1 MRDRIFELVQLAKPG
16 DRVSR
21 AYDIFMV
28 VVACMSILPIL
39 FHVKQLPEWA
49 QETIS
54 ALDVIAVYILAFD
67 YILRWITHD
76 IREGKRG
83 NWRSFVRY
91 PFTLGAII
99 DLLSILPSLNVLPEG
114 FLFLRV
120 LRVFRIFR
128 YSKQLTTIANVFAEE
143 KHTLGSVL
151 ALAVAYIFVT
161 ALVMFTLEGETFDTF
176 LDALYWST
184 ITLTTIGFGD
194 IHPLTNLGMVITS
207 ISSIFGIF
215 VLALPAGIMT
225 SSFLHQLRLRSEDE
239 EKYYSKVF
247 IGDVQLGY
255 FHLSP
260 QKVKSY
266 RKSNPKVRM
275 YTGVIAFGVALNLLL
290 YVITSEV
297 FHQVIW
303 LDTTG
308 TAIVAF
314 LLEPAAGI
322 IVGFINNLILAIHA
336 GNAGNLLY
344 FGESAVTA
352 LAYGLLLH
360 HAKNPK
366 VTFASALK
374 VLGIVIGV
382 QSFISVGLAMLLS
395 DGQLTAAVAQF
406 YQQSFMDL
414 GVASF
419 TSTVLAVLIER
430 TLDAVCVFGV
440 AMFFRHLFAKPRFN
454 PEIWLAGKTDCLS
467 QDTTGDDKRS
477 EGTGIE
483 ATRAKGEGVV
493 GDDGRH
499 DGRCA
504 DEGVV
509 SNDGRRAGESAE
521 SKGAKCKG
529 SADISEDTKRKG
541 TLDKDATSKNRTGEN
556 GTRECAKVENSD
568 HPSAK
573 ENDAKN
579 KPVRQQNKVSALIAE
594 VAEIAQSTKPTKA
607 PKTDRYP
614 ELTPEPDPAR
624 TLEHVP
630 DSTPAMPASTEPAS
644 AGSSPTTPLLAR
656 YGNAVVADTEQLKAC
671 AKELC
676 SQADEYVG
684 TTTSRIYEAG
694 AVALKVIAEQDVST
708 PEEFQKAFEL
718 YVFRKKKNTKKK
730 NRGSNKQESE

>member
-54 ALDVIAVYILAFD
+54 TLDVIAVYILAFD

-76 IREGKRG
+76 IREDKRG

-239 EKYYSKVF
+239 EKYYSKAF
-247 IGDVQLGY
+247 IGDVRPGY

-290 YVITSEV
+290 YVITNEV

-360 HAKNPK
+360 HAKNSK

-395 DGQLTAAVAQF
+395 DGQLTAIIAQF

-414 GVASF
+414 GMASF
-419 TSTVLAVLIER
+419 TPTVLAVLIER

-454 PEIWLAGKTDCLS
+454 PEIWLAGKTDCLD
-467 QDTTGDDKRS
+467 QDATGDGKRS

-483 ATRAKGEGVV
+483 ATGAKGEDVV
-493 GDDGRH
+493 SDDGRH
-499 DGRCA
+499 DGRRA

-509 SNDGRRAGESAE
+509 SSDGRRASESAESDGWRRAGENVVSDDGRHTGESTEGDGGRHAGEGTE

-529 SADISEDTKRKG
+529 SD
-541 TLDKDATSKNRTGEN
+541 RT
-556 GTRECAKVENSD
+556 
-568 HPSAK
+568 
-573 ENDAKN
+573 
-579 KPVRQQNKVSALIAE
+579 
-594 VAEIAQSTKPTKA
+594 
-607 PKTDRYP
+607 P
-614 ELTPEPDPAR
+614 ELTPEPTPVR
-624 TLEHVP
+624 TLEHTP
-630 DSTPAMPASTEPAS
+630 SSTPAERTSTEPAS
-644 AGSSPTTPLLAR
+644 TNSSPTTPLLAR
-656 YGNAVVADTEQLKAC
+656 YGNAVVADTEQLKVC

-694 AVALKVIAEQDVST
+694 AVALKVIAEQDIST

-718 YVFRKKKNTKKK
+718 YVFRNKKNTKKK
-730 NRGSNKQESE
+730 NRGSNKQEPE

>member
-54 ALDVIAVYILAFD
+54 TLDVIAVYILAFD

-247 IGDVQLGY
+247 IGDVRLGY

-374 VLGIVIGV
+374 VLGIIIGV

-414 GVASF
+414 GVESF

-454 PEIWLAGKTDCLS
+454 PEIWLAGKTDCLD
-467 QDTTGDDKRS
+467 QDTTGDSERS

-483 ATRAKGEGVV
+483 ATGAKGEGVV
-493 GDDGRH
+493 SD
-499 DGRCA
+499 
-504 DEGVV
+504 
-509 SNDGRRAGESAE
+509 DGRRAGESAK
-521 SKGAKCKG
+521 SNGAKCKG
-529 SADISEDTKRKG
+529 SEDTKRKG

-607 PKTDRYP
+607 PKTDRNL
-614 ELTPEPDPAR
+614 EFTPEPDPAR

-644 AGSSPTTPLLAR
+644 AGPSPTTPLLAR

-730 NRGSNKQESE
+730 NRGSNKQEPE

>member
-54 ALDVIAVYILAFD
+54 TLDVIAVYILAFD

-76 IREGKRG
+76 IREDKRG

-239 EKYYSKVF
+239 EKYYSKAF
-247 IGDVQLGY
+247 IGDVRPGY

-322 IVGFINNLILAIHA
+322 IVGFINNLILAIYA

-366 VTFASALK
+366 VTFVSALK

-395 DGQLTAAVAQF
+395 DGQLTAVVAQF

-414 GVASF
+414 GMASF

-454 PEIWLAGKTDCLS
+454 PEIWLAGKTDCLD
-467 QDTTGDDKRS
+467 QDATGDSERS
-477 EGTGIE
+477 EGAGIE
-483 ATRAKGEGVV
+483 ATDANGEGGRRANESVV
-493 GDDGRH
+493 SDDGRH
-499 DGRCA
+499 
-504 DEGVV
+504 
-509 SNDGRRAGESAE
+509 AGESAK
-521 SKGAKCKG
+521 SNGAKCKG
-529 SADISEDTKRKG
+529 S
-541 TLDKDATSKNRTGEN
+541 
-556 GTRECAKVENSD
+556 
-568 HPSAK
+568 
-573 ENDAKN
+573 
-579 KPVRQQNKVSALIAE
+579 
-594 VAEIAQSTKPTKA
+594 
-607 PKTDRYP
+607 DRDP
-614 ELTPEPDPAR
+614 ELTPKPTPAR
-624 TLEHVP
+624 ALEQAP
-630 DSTPAMPASTEPAS
+630 SSTPAERTSTEPAP
-644 AGSSPTTPLLAR
+644 ADPSPTTPLLAR
-656 YGNAVVADTEQLKAC
+656 YGNAVVTDTEQLQAC

-676 SQADEYVG
+676 NQADEYVG

-694 AVALKVIAEQDVST
+694 AVALKVIAEQDIST

-718 YVFRKKKNTKKK
+718 YVFRNKKNTKKK
-730 NRGSNKQESE
+730 NRGSNKQEPEQ